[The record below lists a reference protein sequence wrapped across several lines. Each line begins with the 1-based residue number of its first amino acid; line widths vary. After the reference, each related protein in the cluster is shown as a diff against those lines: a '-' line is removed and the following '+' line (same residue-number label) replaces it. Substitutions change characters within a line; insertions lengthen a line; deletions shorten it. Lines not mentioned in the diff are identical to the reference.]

1 MAGST
6 AATRPGRRERPA
18 PDALRRDVRLLTT
31 MLGDAIRASHGDEL
45 LERVERLRRAA
56 IALHD
61 DPSPARL
68 RRIER
73 LVGDLDR
80 SDAAS
85 VARAFTVYFQLVNVA
100 EDRQRVRELR
110 AAEPERPR
118 PLPDGLEV
126 IEVLTAHPTEAKRR
140 AVLEHLW
147 RIGDLLDAH
156 DDPRTGPGGR
166 GETRRRLAEE
176 VEGVWRTNPVRLHAP
191 TPLDEVRATL
201 ALFDRTIFETAPRVY
216 RAAETAL
223 GNGGDG
229 PPSTRAF
236 LRWGTWVGGDG
247 DGNPAVTAEVT
258 RRAVEVA
265 SDHVLRGYEAAARR
279 IARTLSVSA
288 EEVPP
293 SRALRRSLAADVG
306 RFPTRAAELER
317 TLPDAPH
324 RRALMLVAERL
335 RATREAADG
344 AYPDPE
350 AFLTD
355 LRTLQASLASSGA
368 RRLAWGE
375 LQHLVWQAETF
386 AFHLASMELRR
397 HSSSVRD
404 GDPGTLEALTVM
416 ADLQRRF
423 GPEACRRLIV
433 SFTRGAED
441 VAAAYELAA
450 RVDPGL
456 VERLDVVPLFESR
469 RELAA
474 APRILDE
481 MLRLPPVRRRLRR
494 NGRRLEVMLGYS
506 DSAKECGVLAATFAL
521 YEAERGLTAWATE
534 RGVVL
539 TLFHGRGGALGRGG
553 GPTARAIAAQPPGSV
568 GGRFKVT
575 EQGEVAFAR
584 YGDPTIAR
592 HHLEQLAHA
601 TADAPPLG
609 APDPYERFAE
619 EVAEMSAASE
629 TAWRTLTGGEGFARF
644 LTAATPIRQ
653 IATLPLASR
662 PVSRAASVEDLD
674 ALRAIPWVFA
684 WAQARINLP
693 GWFGMGTGLLA
704 VASRRGGPA
713 RLRRMHREWPFFA
726 SVLENAELS
735 LAKANRTVGAR
746 YLARGERPDL
756 TRAIEDELTLTESMV
771 LAATGHARLLD
782 GRPSLAAALD
792 LRAPAIDVLSTVQL
806 RFLGERGA
814 DRLVQAT
821 IGGVAAGLQNT
832 G

>member
-1 MAGST
+1 
-6 AATRPGRRERPA
+6 
-18 PDALRRDVRLLTT
+18 
-31 MLGDAIRASHGDEL
+31 
-45 LERVERLRRAA
+45 
-56 IALHD
+56 
-61 DPSPARL
+61 
-68 RRIER
+68 
-73 LVGDLDR
+73 
-80 SDAAS
+80 
-85 VARAFTVYFQLVNVA
+85 
-100 EDRQRVRELR
+100 
-110 AAEPERPR
+110 
-118 PLPDGLEV
+118 
-126 IEVLTAHPTEAKRR
+126 
-140 AVLEHLW
+140 
-147 RIGDLLDAH
+147 
-156 DDPRTGPGGR
+156 
-166 GETRRRLAEE
+166 
-176 VEGVWRTNPVRLHAP
+176 
-191 TPLDEVRATL
+191 
-201 ALFDRTIFETAPRVY
+201 
-216 RAAETAL
+216 
-223 GNGGDG
+223 
-229 PPSTRAF
+229 
-236 LRWGTWVGGDG
+236 
-247 DGNPAVTAEVT
+247 
-258 RRAVEVA
+258 
-265 SDHVLRGYEAAARR
+265 
-279 IARTLSVSA
+279 
-288 EEVPP
+288 
-293 SRALRRSLAADVG
+293 
-306 RFPTRAAELER
+306 
-317 TLPDAPH
+317 
-324 RRALMLVAERL
+324 MLVAERL

-629 TAWRTLTGGEGFARF
+629 TAWRTLTGTEGFARF

-704 VASRRGGPA
+704 VASRRGGPS

-756 TRAIEDELTLTESMV
+756 TRAIEDELTLTERMV